1 MQRKPPYFWAVM
13 AAGITGIAF
22 GSILIKL
29 ATAAPLA
36 IACYRMLF
44 SVALLAPVYAVRRGG
59 RRFAAADLGWTAL
72 AGVFLSLHFVL
83 WIYSLNY
90 TSVTSSVVF
99 VTTNP
104 LFVTILGWLLFRE
117 RPSKLLLAAVALVIA
132 GGLVIAGRSAFTSDV
147 RANLGNLLALGGAV
161 MASGYLLAGRRL
173 RPRVDILSYTTVC
186 YSITALV
193 LLAACLAFRTPLH
206 GFAPINW
213 LWFLLAALGPQLLG
227 HSSFNWGLKHWPA
240 SRISMLIITE
250 PVGATILAYLI
261 LNQVP
266 SWYEI
271 AGGMLIMAGVYLSLR
286 NGGRSA
292 EGTQLDRSHAT

>member
-1 MQRKPPYFWAVM
+1 MQHKPRYFWAVM
-13 AAGITGIAF
+13 AAGIIGIAF

-44 SVALLAPVYAVRRGG
+44 TIALLAPVYAIRRD
-59 RRFAAADLGWTAL
+59 RRFSATDLGWTAL

-83 WIYSLNY
+83 WIYSLNF

-117 RPSKLLLAAVALVIA
+117 RSSRGLLLAVALVIA
-132 GGLVIAGRSAFTSDV
+132 GGLVIAGRSAFTSDA
-147 RANLGNLLALGGAV
+147 RANLGNLLALSGAV

-173 RPRVDILSYTTVC
+173 RPRVDIITYTTVC
-186 YSITALV
+186 YGITALI
-193 LLAACLAFRTPLH
+193 LLASCFVFRVSL
-206 GFAPINW
+206 FEFDKVNY

-227 HSSFNWGLKHWPA
+227 HSSFNWGLKYWPA
-240 SRISMLIITE
+240 SRIAMLIITE

-261 LNQVP
+261 LNQRP
-266 SWYEI
+266 SLYEVL
-271 AGGMLIMAGVYLSLR
+271 GGLLIMAGVYLSVR
-286 NGGRSA
+286 DGDACAAVTQRERSDA
-292 EGTQLDRSHAT
+292 A

>member
-1 MQRKPPYFWAVM
+1 M
-13 AAGITGIAF
+13 AAGISGIAF

-59 RRFAAADLGWTAL
+59 RRFSAADLGWTAL

-83 WIYSLNY
+83 WIYSLNF
-90 TSVTSSVVF
+90 TTVTSSVVF

-117 RPSKLLLAAVALVIA
+117 RSSKALLAAVALVIA
-132 GGLVIAGRSAFTSDV
+132 GGLVIAGRSAFTSDA

-173 RPRVDILSYTTVC
+173 RPRVDIITYTTVC
-186 YSITALV
+186 YGITAVILLV
-193 LLAACLAFRTPLH
+193 SCFVFRVPLS
-206 GFAPINW
+206 GFERINY

-227 HSSFNWGLKHWPA
+227 HSSFNWGLKYWPA

-261 LNQVP
+261 LRQVP
-266 SWYEI
+266 SWFEI
-271 AGGMLIMAGVYLSLR
+271 AGGLLIMAGVYLSVR
-286 NGGRSA
+286 NGEISA
-292 EGTQLDRSHAT
+292 AETQQERSHAA